1 MSHEASLRPVTPV
14 HAMDRTDP
22 RSDSGRPRAITR
34 RSSRIVRR
42 AALFAVCT
50 IGLSGCM
57 SAEEQR
63 KADLG
68 RCSGYGYAPGS
79 EGFAAC
85 MMDIDQNRER
95 IRAERSLQLQ
105 ADLAAQNRQREAQAD
120 LYRSL
125 SQQRIGDKSLP
136 VCGAASGGGLDGRT
150 GYWYGKDCRS
160 R

>member
-1 MSHEASLRPVTPV
+1 MSFAVSILTAIRAEPPVQTV
-14 HAMDRTDP
+14 AG
-22 RSDSGRPRAITR
+22 GRPRAKAFR
-34 RSSRIVRR
+34 LSRH
-42 AALFAVCT
+42 AALVAACA
-50 IGLSGCM
+50 IGLAGCV
-57 SAEEQR
+57 SSEEQR
-63 KADLG
+63 RLDLG
-68 RCSGYGYAPGS
+68 QCSGYGFAPGS
-79 EGFAAC
+79 EGFAGC

-95 IRAERSLQLQ
+95 VRAERSLQLQ

-120 LYRSL
+120 FYKAL